1 MGQAQKRAWIS
12 GMETCTVGTAMAVLK
27 GFAGAQRETQT
38 QSRFSISRL
47 SHHYRPHDQVFVKGG
62 GGVGWFAIQVQM
74 FRNQAS
80 PIRPLRHALRHSPR
94 CATDSIPGRGLP
106 AEDTAAL
113 SYVTNSSRRQEPS
126 PWQATTPPVRQTLGP
141 TRPNASLIA
150 RSSLLDWGPRRMTC
164 FRSYFSLPGQP
175 WSIASRSA
183 CLAAFFFV
191 A

>member
-1 MGQAQKRAWIS
+1 MHCRHRHGGVERVCGGSKRDPDPVS
-12 GMETCTVGTAMAVLK
+12 LLD
-27 GFAGAQRETQT
+27 
-38 QSRFSISRL
+38 FSPLPPL
-47 SHHYRPHDQVFVKGG
+47 STTRPGVCEGG